1 MANRNLPALKARLVA
16 KCIVALTQ
24 GAKLENR
31 KSYKLHTMLGFVPFV
46 STLYTRSEYCHCRGL
61 EQSTPKPPLRKGVS
75 GLTPVPR
82 HVAEVWVV
90 EDVEE
95 LGSKTKPHAVLLG
108 S

>member
-1 MANRNLPALKARLVA
+1 
-16 KCIVALTQ
+16 
-24 GAKLENR
+24 
-31 KSYKLHTMLGFVPFV
+31 VPKTASQSFTF
-46 STLYTRSEYCHCRGL
+46 SRS
-61 EQSTPKPPLRKGVS
+61 PLRKGVS